1 MYGSVLDHSGD
12 EIRRMMHTNYDGT
25 VWTVRAGVPAMLQ
38 RTGSGDIVI
47 VSSVAGF
54 RGSGDEAIYAGTK
67 FAQVGLAGSLDRE
80 LREKGIRVTADN
92 VAHAV
97 VYGATELTGPDR
109 PTASLALP
117 RLEAWI
123 SLIDHVDAT
132 ASTYDLRAGLLLK

>member
-25 VWTVRAGVPAMLQ
+25 VWTVRAG
-38 RTGSGDIVI
+38 
-47 VSSVAGF
+47 F

-67 FAQVGLAGSLDRE
+67 FAQVGLTGSLDRE